1 MKLFAYSKTGD
12 DLEVEDIDP
21 EQRNAP
27 CWRYQ
32 MTSSMMKTDDIVWR

>member
-21 EQRNAP
+21 EQNAP
-27 CWRYQ
+27 YWRYQ
-32 MTSSMMKTDDIVWR
+32 MKSSMMKTDDIVWR